1 MNTIRKT
8 AALVAA
14 LTVAQ
19 AAAQTLELWNDKS
32 TDWGASYSKVAVTA
46 QAAGVG
52 FKPVRYPDTTSYQA
66 ALRTAL
72 AARRPPDA
80 FTWWSGYRM
89 KALVDSGQLEDLTP
103 IWDKYIKSGAYT
115 ADAAKPFSF
124 GGKIYGVPNNVA
136 YWVVYYNKAAYAK
149 AGIKVPKTWAELVSN
164 NDKLKQAGVTPFVQ
178 TVDGRW
184 PAFIWFEQ
192 FLANGNPAAYDKLM
206 NGQIKYTDPAVTKVF
221 STWADWIQ
229 KGYFTDPT
237 ISGDAS
243 KPGAYQ
249 RLFAQGK
256 IANILN
262 GDWLTPQLTAV
273 GLKPGSDFGVFILPS
288 AAGAASAL
296 ITESSPIVV
305 PKSSKDKAG
314 ALKLADFWMGE
325 KAQTQWINL
334 QSFSPVNLKS
344 KPDSAL
350 TQDLVKQLK
359 AKKYTLLN
367 RIWEATPT
375 EIIEPGVD
383 ELAKFMLNPKSAPS
397 VQANLQKLADD
408 YWSSHK

>member
-1 MNTIRKT
+1 MNK
-8 AALVAA
+8 AVAVMLA
-14 LTVAQ
+14 LTLAQSAAQ
-19 AAAQTLELWNDKS
+19 AQSLELWNDKS
-32 TDWGASYSKVAVTA
+32 ADWGASYSKVAVSA
-46 QAAGVG
+46 KAAGVG

-66 ALRTAL
+66 AIRTSLGAQ
-72 AARRPPDA
+72 RPPDA

-103 IWDKYIKSGAYT
+103 LWNKYIKSSEYSP
-115 ADAAKPFSF
+115 DAAKPFSF

-136 YWVVYYNKAAYAK
+136 YWVVYYNKSVYTK
-149 AGIKVPKTWAELVSN
+149 VGIKAPQTWAELMAN
-164 NDKLKQAGVTPFVQ
+164 NEKLKKAGVTPFVQ

-192 FLANGNPAAYDKLM
+192 FLINSDPAAYDKLV
-206 NGQIKYTDPAVTKVF
+206 NGQLKYTDPAVTKVF
-221 STWADWIQ
+221 ATWADWIQ

-237 ISGDAS
+237 ISGDVS

-262 GDWLTPQLTAV
+262 GDWLTPQITAA
-273 GLKPGSDFGVFILPS
+273 GMKPGSDFGVFILPS
-288 AAGAASAL
+288 AAGVAPAIIA
-296 ITESSPIVV
+296 ESSPIVV
-305 PKSSKDKAG
+305 PKNSKNKAG
-314 ALKLADFWMGE
+314 ALKLADYWMSN
-325 KAQTQWINL
+325 KSQTQWTNL

-344 KPDSAL
+344 KPASPL

-359 AKKYTLLN
+359 AKKYTLIN

-383 ELAKFMLNPKSAPS
+383 ELGKFMLNPKAAQS